1 LLKVEK
7 AVDRFHQEQTEIE
20 QALSDSG
27 NYQVSQKEQLK
38 NLLKRKGEL
47 DLLVQE
53 AENQW
58 LRVTEEMEQFEAQLA
73 H

>member
-1 LLKVEK
+1 V
-7 AVDRFHQEQTEIE
+7 T
-20 QALSDSG
+20 
-27 NYQVSQKEQLK
+27 QKEQLK